1 MVEMDFIVATNVGYD
16 MAETLVRRKALV
28 LTDEEVRFL
37 IIPFGMDLKTV
48 ELDAKIAGSIALD
61 VAEQIAGF
69 DSKDA

>member
-1 MVEMDFIVATNVGYD
+1 

-37 IIPFGMDLKTV
+37 IIPFRMDSKTV
-48 ELDAKIAGSIALD
+48 ELDAKIVGSIALD